1 MKTYMANKNNV
12 KRKWFLVNAEGKTL
26 GRLSTEIASLLK
38 GKHKPAYTP
47 HVDMGDYVVVINAD
61 KIVLTGKKWDQKL
74 YYRHSGYN
82 GGLSSRTARETLKKF
97 PTRIVEKSIL
107 GMLPHTKLGRS
118 MGKKLF
124 VYEGS
129 EHKHEAQK
137 PKVLNL
143 NDLK

>member
-12 KRKWFLVNAEGKTL
+12 ERKWFLVNAEGKTL

-97 PTRIVEKSIL
+97 PTRIVEKAIL

-137 PKVLNL
+137 PERLEV
-143 NDLK
+143 